1 MKVRVVK
8 AFHDEKQGGR
18 VKFEGTIYETDIKR
32 AAELTKSG
40 HVVLLEP
47 VKEYTL
53 PDIELETKKAGRPK
67 GLTTTKKKKSPPKTT
82 KKSTK

>member
-18 VKFEGTIYETDIKR
+18 VRFEGLIYETDIKR

-53 PDIELETKKAGRPK
+53 PETELETKKAGRPR
-67 GLTTTKKKKSPPKTT
+67 GLTTTKKKKSPSK
-82 KKSTK
+82 KENKSTK